1 MTSILILRLG
11 PKLKLIVLLFLMLA
25 MNAADARAL
34 EGIPSCED
42 WFRGRWMEKQNGGT
56 YAPIEANK
64 YWLRQYLSDV
74 AASSGI
80 DFMFHSDTESFYRY
94 VDKYCK
100 KHPRD
105 NLSDAGGALASEL
118 IDNKRL

>member
-1 MTSILILRLG
+1 MHLNFEIGS
-11 PKLKLIVLLFLMLA
+11 KLKLIVLLFMLLA
-25 MNAADARAL
+25 MTAADARAL
-34 EGIPSCED
+34 QGVPSCED

-64 YWLRQYLSDV
+64 YWLRKYLSGV

-80 DFMFHSDTESFYRY
+80 DFVFHSDAGSFYRF
-94 VDKYCK
+94 VDEYCK

-105 NLSDAGGALASEL
+105 NLSDAGRALASEL
-118 IDNKRL
+118 IDNKQVK